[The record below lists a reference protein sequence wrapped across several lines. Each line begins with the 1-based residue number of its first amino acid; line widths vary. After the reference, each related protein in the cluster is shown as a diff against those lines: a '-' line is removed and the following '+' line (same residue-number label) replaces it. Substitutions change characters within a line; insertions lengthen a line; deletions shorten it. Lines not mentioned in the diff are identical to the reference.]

1 MNRSGRQDPL
11 AQLLAEFSERHG
23 GALWRPALDVY
34 ETGAEIVVQVDLA
47 GVRREDLQVT
57 VDGDLLQIRGFRAPA
72 RDDEILTL
80 HQVEIAA
87 GPFERSVRLAIP
99 FRAEAVSASLEDG
112 YLRVRLPK
120 RLASPRRRIDVEREA
135 SG

>member
-1 MNRSGRQDPL
+1 MNRPGRQDPL
-11 AQLLAEFSERHG
+11 AQLLAELSERHG
-23 GALWRPALDVY
+23 GGLWRPALDVY
-34 ETGAEIVVQVDLA
+34 ETGAEVVVQVELA
-47 GVRREDLQVT
+47 GVRREDVQVT
-57 VDGDLLQIRGFRAPA
+57 VDGDLLQIRGLRAPA

-87 GPFERSVRLAIP
+87 GPFERSVRLGIP

-120 RLASPRRRIDVEREA
+120 RFASPRRRIDVEREA

>member
-1 MNRSGRQDPL
+1 MNRPRRKDPL
-11 AQLLAEFSERHG
+11 AELLAEFSERHG

-34 ETGAEIVVQVDLA
+34 ETESEVVVQVDLA
-47 GVRREDLQVT
+47 GVRREDVQVT
-57 VDGDLLQIRGFRAPA
+57 VDGDVLQIRGVRSPA

-87 GPFERSVRLAIP
+87 GPFERSVRLGIP
-99 FRAEAVSASLEDG
+99 FRADAVSASLEDG

-120 RLASPRRRIDVEREA
+120 RLSPPRRRIDVGSEV